1 MGTRAPGG
9 GVGDAGSLADRARPQ
24 DTARRV
30 DRERRRLDHRYLRR
44 GLRSPRHRNR
54 YRHRLAGV
62 PPPLAASFAHGR
74 HLGRDRLSPG
84 GLAGGALSPA
94 GSAVL
99 DQPGSLG
106 GRDGDPGAGSPGDGR
121 FARDRYPNRHNRG
134 PIPIC
139 IGSLEFL
146 LLSPPALL
154 MVAILGV
161 IAFLLAGWRVA
172 LFTVLGLLFV
182 ISLDLWEA
190 AMQTLALVLAATVV
204 ALAIGIP
211 IGIIAAKSSSLE
223 TAIRP
228 VLDVAQT
235 MPAFV
240 YLVPIV
246 VLLGIGAGPALIATV
261 VFAMPPAVR
270 LTMLGIQQVPRDA
283 VEAAHAFGATPW
295 QTLFKVELPLSL
307 KTIMAGVNQVI
318 MLSLSMVVI
327 AGLAGA
333 GGLGE
338 PVVTGLSQ
346 LNVGISFVG
355 GVGIVVIAIML
366 DRITRALARQDRES
380 PWRIFSR
387 GKRPE
392 SGATEAK
399 AGLGLS
405 GRAAP
410 RVRGRW
416 GWEVPR
422 RGITDPV
429 RRHRRTLLL
438 RGASCRLDKGG
449 IDDDDG

>member
-1 MGTRAPGG
+1 M
-9 GVGDAGSLADRARPQ
+9 LAFLQTELIPKI
-24 DTARRV
+24 
-30 DRERRRLDHRYLRR
+30 
-44 GLRSPRHRNR
+44 
-54 YRHRLAGV
+54 
-62 PPPLAASFAHGR
+62 PLAEWTESGVDWITDTF
-74 HLGRDRLSPG
+74 D
-84 GLAGGALSPA
+84 GAFDL
-94 GSAVL
+94 L
-99 DQPGSLG
+99 DTVI
-106 GRDGDPGAGSPGDGR
+106 D
-121 FARDRYPNRHNRG
+121 
-134 PIPIC
+134 IV
-139 IGSLEFL
+139 IGSLEFAL
-146 LLSPPALL
+146 LTPPALL
-154 MVAILGV
+154 MVAILSV

-211 IGIIAAKSSSLE
+211 IGIVAAKSAAVEGVL
-223 TAIRP
+223 RP

-261 VFAMPPAVR
+261 IFAMPPGVR
-270 LTMLGIQQVPRDA
+270 LTMLGIQQVPKET

-366 DRITRALARQDRES
+366 DRVTRAMARRDRAS
-380 PWRIFSR
+380 VARMFSR
-387 GKRPE
+387 GKKSEPD
-392 SGATEAK
+392 A
-399 AGLGLS
+399 AGG
-405 GRAAP
+405 
-410 RVRGRW
+410 
-416 GWEVPR
+416 EV
-422 RGITDPV
+422 
-429 RRHRRTLLL
+429 
-438 RGASCRLDKGG
+438 
-449 IDDDDG
+449 

>member
-1 MGTRAPGG
+1 M
-9 GVGDAGSLADRARPQ
+9 LAFLQTELIPKI
-24 DTARRV
+24 
-30 DRERRRLDHRYLRR
+30 
-44 GLRSPRHRNR
+44 
-54 YRHRLAGV
+54 
-62 PPPLAASFAHGR
+62 PLAEWTESGVDWITDTF
-74 HLGRDRLSPG
+74 D
-84 GLAGGALSPA
+84 GAFDL
-94 GSAVL
+94 L
-99 DQPGSLG
+99 DTVI
-106 GRDGDPGAGSPGDGR
+106 D
-121 FARDRYPNRHNRG
+121 
-134 PIPIC
+134 IV
-139 IGSLEFL
+139 IGSLEFAL
-146 LLSPPALL
+146 LTPPALL

-161 IAFLLAGWRVA
+161 IAFFLAGWRVA
-172 LFTVLGLLFV
+172 LFTLLGLLFV

-211 IGIIAAKSSSLE
+211 IGIVAAKSAAVE
-223 TAIRP
+223 GVIRP

-261 VFAMPPAVR
+261 IFAMPPAVR
-270 LTMLGIQQVPRDA
+270 LTMLGIQQVPKDT

-366 DRITRALARQDRES
+366 DRVTRAMARRDRAS
-380 PWRIFSR
+380 VARMFSR
-387 GKRPE
+387 GKKSEPD
-392 SGATEAK
+392 A
-399 AGLGLS
+399 AGG
-405 GRAAP
+405 
-410 RVRGRW
+410 
-416 GWEVPR
+416 EV
-422 RGITDPV
+422 
-429 RRHRRTLLL
+429 
-438 RGASCRLDKGG
+438 
-449 IDDDDG
+449 

>member
-1 MGTRAPGG
+1 M
-9 GVGDAGSLADRARPQ
+9 LALLQA
-24 DTARRV
+24 
-30 DRERRRLDHRYLRR
+30 EFI
-44 GLRSPRHRNR
+44 PRI
-54 YRHRLAGV
+54 
-62 PPPLAASFAHGR
+62 PLAEWTESGVDWITDTFE
-74 HLGRDRLSPG
+74 
-84 GLAGGALSPA
+84 GAFDLLD
-94 GSAVL
+94 AVI
-99 DQPGSLG
+99 D
-106 GRDGDPGAGSPGDGR
+106 
-121 FARDRYPNRHNRG
+121 
-134 PIPIC
+134 IV

-146 LLSPPALL
+146 LLTPPALL

-161 IAFLLAGWRVA
+161 IAFFLAGWRVA

-211 IGIIAAKSSSLE
+211 IGIIAAKSAAVE
-223 TAIRP
+223 GAVRP

-270 LTMLGIQQVPRDA
+270 LTMLGIQQVPKDT
-283 VEAAHAFGATPW
+283 VEAAHAFGATSW

-366 DRITRALARQDRES
+366 DRVTRALARRERGGAS
-380 PWRIFSR
+380 RIFSR
-387 GKRPE
+387 GKKSDAAE
-392 SGATEAK
+392 GGA
-399 AGLGLS
+399 
-405 GRAAP
+405 
-410 RVRGRW
+410 
-416 GWEVPR
+416 
-422 RGITDPV
+422 
-429 RRHRRTLLL
+429 
-438 RGASCRLDKGG
+438 
-449 IDDDDG
+449 

>member
-1 MGTRAPGG
+1 M
-9 GVGDAGSLADRARPQ
+9 LALLQA
-24 DTARRV
+24 
-30 DRERRRLDHRYLRR
+30 EFI
-44 GLRSPRHRNR
+44 PRI
-54 YRHRLAGV
+54 
-62 PPPLAASFAHGR
+62 PLAEWTESGVDWITETFE
-74 HLGRDRLSPG
+74 
-84 GLAGGALSPA
+84 GAFDLLD
-94 GSAVL
+94 AVI
-99 DQPGSLG
+99 D
-106 GRDGDPGAGSPGDGR
+106 
-121 FARDRYPNRHNRG
+121 
-134 PIPIC
+134 IV
-139 IGSLEFL
+139 IGTLEFV
-146 LLSPPALL
+146 LLSPPALV

-161 IAFLLAGWRVA
+161 IALLLAGWRVA

-211 IGIIAAKSSSLE
+211 IGIIAAKSAAVE
-223 TAIRP
+223 GAIRP

-261 VFAMPPAVR
+261 IFAMPPAVR
-270 LTMLGIQQVPRDA
+270 LTMLGIQQVPKDT

-366 DRITRALARQDRES
+366 DRVTRALARRDRGGAS
-380 PWRIFSR
+380 RIFSR
-387 GKRPE
+387 GKKPD
-392 SGATEAK
+392 
-399 AGLGLS
+399 
-405 GRAAP
+405 AA
-410 RVRGRW
+410 
-416 GWEVPR
+416 
-422 RGITDPV
+422 
-429 RRHRRTLLL
+429 
-438 RGASCRLDKGG
+438 KGG
-449 IDDDDG
+449 A

>member
-1 MGTRAPGG
+1 
-9 GVGDAGSLADRARPQ
+9 
-24 DTARRV
+24 
-30 DRERRRLDHRYLRR
+30 
-44 GLRSPRHRNR
+44 
-54 YRHRLAGV
+54 
-62 PPPLAASFAHGR
+62 
-74 HLGRDRLSPG
+74 
-84 GLAGGALSPA
+84 
-94 GSAVL
+94 
-99 DQPGSLG
+99 
-106 GRDGDPGAGSPGDGR
+106 
-121 FARDRYPNRHNRG
+121 
-134 PIPIC
+134 
-139 IGSLEFL
+139 
-146 LLSPPALL
+146 
-154 MVAILGV
+154 MVVILGV
-161 IAFLLAGWRVA
+161 IALLLAGWRVA

-211 IGIIAAKSSSLE
+211 IGIIAAKSAAVE
-223 TAIRP
+223 GAIRP

-261 VFAMPPAVR
+261 IFAMPPAVR
-270 LTMLGIQQVPRDA
+270 LTMLGIQQVPKDT

-366 DRITRALARQDRES
+366 DRVTRAMTREDRKS
-380 PWRIFSR
+380 PWRFFTR
-387 GKRPE
+387 GKKPE
-392 SGATEAK
+392 PDAAGGEA
-399 AGLGLS
+399 
-405 GRAAP
+405 
-410 RVRGRW
+410 
-416 GWEVPR
+416 
-422 RGITDPV
+422 
-429 RRHRRTLLL
+429 
-438 RGASCRLDKGG
+438 
-449 IDDDDG
+449 

>member
-1 MGTRAPGG
+1 M
-9 GVGDAGSLADRARPQ
+9 LALLQTELIPKI
-24 DTARRV
+24 
-30 DRERRRLDHRYLRR
+30 
-44 GLRSPRHRNR
+44 
-54 YRHRLAGV
+54 
-62 PPPLAASFAHGR
+62 PLAEWTESGVDWITDTF
-74 HLGRDRLSPG
+74 D
-84 GLAGGALSPA
+84 GAFDL
-94 GSAVL
+94 L
-99 DQPGSLG
+99 DTVI
-106 GRDGDPGAGSPGDGR
+106 D
-121 FARDRYPNRHNRG
+121 
-134 PIPIC
+134 IV

-146 LLSPPALL
+146 LLAPPALL
-154 MVAILGV
+154 MVAILSV
-161 IAFLLAGWRVA
+161 IAFFLAGWRVA

-211 IGIIAAKSSSLE
+211 IGIVAAKSAAVE
-223 TAIRP
+223 GVIRP

-261 VFAMPPAVR
+261 IFAMPPGVR
-270 LTMLGIQQVPRDA
+270 LTMLGIQQVPKET

-366 DRITRALARQDRES
+366 DRVTRAMARRDRAS
-380 PWRIFSR
+380 VARMFSR
-387 GKRPE
+387 GKKSEPD
-392 SGATEAK
+392 A
-399 AGLGLS
+399 AGG
-405 GRAAP
+405 
-410 RVRGRW
+410 
-416 GWEVPR
+416 EV
-422 RGITDPV
+422 
-429 RRHRRTLLL
+429 
-438 RGASCRLDKGG
+438 
-449 IDDDDG
+449 

>member
-1 MGTRAPGG
+1 MLAFLQSELIPTIP
-9 GVGDAGSLADRARPQ
+9 LADW
-24 DTARRV
+24 T
-30 DRERRRLDHRYLRR
+30 E
-44 GLRSPRHRNR
+44 
-54 YRHRLAGV
+54 
-62 PPPLAASFAHGR
+62 
-74 HLGRDRLSPG
+74 
-84 GLAGGALSPA
+84 
-94 GSAVL
+94 SAVDWITDTFDGAFDVL
-99 DQPGSLG
+99 DSAIDLVV
-106 GRDGDPGAGSPGDGR
+106 
-121 FARDRYPNRHNRG
+121 
-134 PIPIC
+134 
-139 IGSLEFL
+139 GSLEYVL
-146 LLSPPALL
+146 LVPPALL

-172 LFTVLGLLFV
+172 LFTVLGLVFV
-182 ISLDLWEA
+182 ISLNLWEA

-211 IGIIAAKSSSLE
+211 IGIIAAKSSALE

-228 VLDVAQT
+228 ILDVAQT

-261 VFAMPPAVR
+261 IFAMPPAVR
-270 LTMLGIQQVPRDA
+270 LTMLGIQQVPKDT

-366 DRITRALARQDRES
+366 DRVTRAMTRGDRKS
-380 PWRIFSR
+380 PWRFFSR
-387 GKRPE
+387 GKKPE
-392 SGATEAK
+392 PDA
-399 AGLGLS
+399 AG
-405 GRAAP
+405 
-410 RVRGRW
+410 
-416 GWEVPR
+416 
-422 RGITDPV
+422 
-429 RRHRRTLLL
+429 
-438 RGASCRLDKGG
+438 
-449 IDDDDG
+449 